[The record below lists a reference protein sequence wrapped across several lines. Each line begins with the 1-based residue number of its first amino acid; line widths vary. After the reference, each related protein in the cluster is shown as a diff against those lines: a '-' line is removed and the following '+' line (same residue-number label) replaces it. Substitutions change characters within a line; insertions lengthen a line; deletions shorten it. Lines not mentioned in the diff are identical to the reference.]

1 LTVNVADGLTAHAAR
16 TAPKAKSGL
25 AFRPAVSLAAV
36 FLVLVVAWAVAPT
49 LFTSETPF
57 DTDIE
62 AALQAPSLQHWFGT
76 DASGRDIFTRVVFGA
91 RSSLLIGAGA
101 TALAL
106 IAAIVFGFAAGL
118 GGRFTDG
125 AISRFLE
132 VVLALPGLLLALLFI
147 AVLGPGVATEI
158 IAVAIGS
165 AAGYAWMVRGQV
177 IAVKDSGYV
186 SAAVALEAFL
196 SAANLTLISGQAG
209 ILLLASLGA
218 TLVIVAGS
226 VDLSVGSIALLTGAV
241 LASLINAGVGN
252 PILVLLIAIAVG
264 AAIGLLNGVVFAY
277 GRVPSF
283 IATLGTLSLFAG
295 IGLTILQGSTINFTD
310 QGIRNLAIG
319 QLIPNIQNAALIAV
333 VAFLVVWF
341 FARRT
346 RFGLYVYAVGGNERV
361 VELAGVSTRRVK
373 VLILI
378 VSGITAGLAG
388 LLLTAQLGAAGPTT
402 GSTILLDSV
411 VAIVIGGTAL
421 SGGVGGVGRTVLG
434 VLILT
439 VLSNGLNQ
447 IGAADYTQTIIKG
460 LVIIVAAVFTM
471 ASQRK
476 LIVK

>member
-1 LTVNVADGLTAHAAR
+1 MTTELSPLAPTAEAHVLAEPD
-16 TAPKAKSGL
+16 TAPRTSILGRFNVVRDIL
-25 AFRPAVSLAAV
+25 PLAA
-36 FLVLVVAWAVAPT
+36 
-49 LFTSETPF
+49 
-57 DTDIE
+57 
-62 AALQAPSLQHWFGT
+62 
-76 DASGRDIFTRVVFGA
+76 
-91 RSSLLIGAGA
+91 
-101 TALAL
+101 
-106 IAAIVFGFAAGL
+106 
-118 GGRFTDG
+118 
-125 AISRFLE
+125 
-132 VVLALPGLLLALLFI
+132 LLAL
-147 AVLGPGVATEI
+147 VLYF
-158 IAVAIGS
+158 S
-165 AAGYAWMVRGQV
+165 VR
-177 IAVKDSGYV
+177 AD
-186 SAAVALEAFL
+186 AFL

-218 TLVIVAGS
+218 TLVIIAGS

-252 PILVLLIAIAVG
+252 PILILLVAIAVG

-295 IGLTILQGSTINFTD
+295 IGLTLLQGSTINFTN
-310 QGIRNLAIG
+310 QGIRDLAIG
-319 QLIPNIQNAALIAV
+319 QLIPNVQNAALIAI
-333 VAFLVVWF
+333 VAFFVVWF

-373 VLILI
+373 VLILV

-411 VAIVIGGTAL
+411 AAIVIGGTAL

>member
-1 LTVNVADGLTAHAAR
+1 MTTELTPSITTVDEPVTAGAVDEGR
-16 TAPKAKSGL
+16 TAIRGRLNVVRDVLP
-25 AFRPAVSLAAV
+25 LAA
-36 FLVLVVAWAVAPT
+36 
-49 LFTSETPF
+49 
-57 DTDIE
+57 
-62 AALQAPSLQHWFGT
+62 
-76 DASGRDIFTRVVFGA
+76 
-91 RSSLLIGAGA
+91 
-101 TALAL
+101 
-106 IAAIVFGFAAGL
+106 
-118 GGRFTDG
+118 
-125 AISRFLE
+125 
-132 VVLALPGLLLALLFI
+132 LLALVVFF
-147 AVLGPGVATEI
+147 
-158 IAVAIGS
+158 S
-165 AAGYAWMVRGQV
+165 VR
-177 IAVKDSGYV
+177 A
-186 SAAVALEAFL
+186 EAFL

-226 VDLSVGSIALLTGAV
+226 VDLSVGSIALLTGAIV
-241 LASLINAGVGN
+241 ALLINAGVAN
-252 PILVLLIAIAVG
+252 PVLAVLIAVAVG

-310 QGIRNLAIG
+310 QGIRDLAIG
-319 QLIPNIQNAALIAV
+319 QFIPNIQNAALIAI

-373 VLILI
+373 VLILT

-411 VAIVIGGTAL
+411 AAIVIGGTAL

-447 IGAADYTQTIIKG
+447 IGAADYTQTVIKG

>member
-1 LTVNVADGLTAHAAR
+1 MTTELTPTISPVDVPATPVVADTSRASIYKRVNVVRD
-16 TAPKAKSGL
+16 
-25 AFRPAVSLAAV
+25 
-36 FLVLVVAWAVAPT
+36 VLP
-49 LFTSETPF
+49 
-57 DTDIE
+57 
-62 AALQAPSLQHWFGT
+62 
-76 DASGRDIFTRVVFGA
+76 
-91 RSSLLIGAGA
+91 
-101 TALAL
+101 
-106 IAAIVFGFAAGL
+106 IAA
-118 GGRFTDG
+118 
-125 AISRFLE
+125 
-132 VVLALPGLLLALLFI
+132 LLALVVYF
-147 AVLGPGVATEI
+147 
-158 IAVAIGS
+158 S
-165 AAGYAWMVRGQV
+165 VR
-177 IAVKDSGYV
+177 A
-186 SAAVALEAFL
+186 EAFL

-218 TLVIVAGS
+218 TLVIIAGS

-241 LASLINAGVGN
+241 LASLINAGIGSPAV
-252 PILVLLIAIAVG
+252 VLLIAVAVG

-310 QGIRNLAIG
+310 QGIRDLAIG
-319 QLIPNIQNAALIAV
+319 QLIPNVQNAALIAI

-341 FARRT
+341 FAKRT

-361 VELAGVSTRRVK
+361 VELAGVNTRRLK

-411 VAIVIGGTAL
+411 AAIVIGGTAL

>member
-1 LTVNVADGLTAHAAR
+1 MTTELT
-16 TAPKAKSGL
+16 P
-25 AFRPAVSLAAV
+25 
-36 FLVLVVAWAVAPT
+36 AVAPT
-49 LFTSETPF
+49 PTP
-57 DTDIE
+57 TAE
-62 AALQAPSLQHWFGT
+62 ATAP
-76 DASGRDIFTRVVFGA
+76 DAASGKPLATVAKRLNVIRDVLPLVA
-91 RSSLLIGAGA
+91 L
-101 TALAL
+101 LAL
-106 IAAIVFGFAAGL
+106 IVFF
-118 GGRFTDG
+118 
-125 AISRFLE
+125 S
-132 VVLALPGLLLALLFI
+132 
-147 AVLGPGVATEI
+147 
-158 IAVAIGS
+158 
-165 AAGYAWMVRGQV
+165 VR
-177 IAVKDSGYV
+177 A
-186 SAAVALEAFL
+186 EAFL

-241 LASLINAGVGN
+241 LASLINAGIGN
-252 PILVLLIAIAVG
+252 PVLVVLIAVAVG

-310 QGIRNLAIG
+310 QGIRDLAIG
-319 QLIPNIQNAALIAV
+319 QFIPNIQNAALIAV

-361 VELAGVSTRRVK
+361 VELAGVNTRRVK
-373 VLILI
+373 VLILV

-411 VAIVIGGTAL
+411 AAIVIGGTAL

>member
-1 LTVNVADGLTAHAAR
+1 MTTELTPAIPTVDEPPHTGPVDKPRPPILKRINVVRDVL
-16 TAPKAKSGL
+16 P
-25 AFRPAVSLAAV
+25 LAA
-36 FLVLVVAWAVAPT
+36 L
-49 LFTSETPF
+49 
-57 DTDIE
+57 
-62 AALQAPSLQHWFGT
+62 
-76 DASGRDIFTRVVFGA
+76 
-91 RSSLLIGAGA
+91 
-101 TALAL
+101 LAL
-106 IAAIVFGFAAGL
+106 IVYF
-118 GGRFTDG
+118 
-125 AISRFLE
+125 S
-132 VVLALPGLLLALLFI
+132 
-147 AVLGPGVATEI
+147 
-158 IAVAIGS
+158 
-165 AAGYAWMVRGQV
+165 VR
-177 IAVKDSGYV
+177 A
-186 SAAVALEAFL
+186 EAFL
-196 SAANLTLISGQAG
+196 TAANLTLISGQAG

-241 LASLINAGVGN
+241 LASSINAGIGN
-252 PILVLLIAIAVG
+252 PVLVLLIAIVVG

-310 QGIRNLAIG
+310 QGIRDLAIG
-319 QLIPNIQNAALIAV
+319 QLIPNVQNAALIAI
-333 VAFLVVWF
+333 VALGFVWF

-346 RFGLYVYAVGGNERV
+346 RFGLYVYAIGGNERV
-361 VELAGVSTRRVK
+361 VELAGVRTRRVK

-411 VAIVIGGTAL
+411 AAIVIGGTAL

>member
-1 LTVNVADGLTAHAAR
+1 MTTELSPAVPTIEAPPLDVAPSAAR
-16 TAPKAKSGL
+16 VPLLK
-25 AFRPAVSLAAV
+25 RINAV
-36 FLVLVVAWAVAPT
+36 
-49 LFTSETPF
+49 
-57 DTDIE
+57 
-62 AALQAPSLQHWFGT
+62 
-76 DASGRDIFTRVVFGA
+76 RDI
-91 RSSLLIGAGA
+91 
-101 TALAL
+101 
-106 IAAIVFGFAAGL
+106 
-118 GGRFTDG
+118 
-125 AISRFLE
+125 
-132 VVLALPGLLLALLFI
+132 LPLLALLALIVYF
-147 AVLGPGVATEI
+147 
-158 IAVAIGS
+158 S
-165 AAGYAWMVRGQV
+165 VR
-177 IAVKDSGYV
+177 A
-186 SAAVALEAFL
+186 EAFL

-218 TLVIVAGS
+218 TLVIIAGS

-241 LASLINAGVGN
+241 IASLINAGIGN
-252 PILVLLIAIAVG
+252 PILVLLVAVAVG

-295 IGLTILQGSTINFTD
+295 IGLSILQGSTINFTN
-310 QGIRNLAIG
+310 QGIRDLAIG
-319 QLIPNIQNAALIAV
+319 QLIPNVQNAALIAV

-373 VLILI
+373 VLILAA
-378 VSGITAGLAG
+378 SGITAGLAG

-411 VAIVIGGTAL
+411 AAIVIGGTAL

-460 LVIIVAAVFTM
+460 LVIIVAAIFTM

>member
-1 LTVNVADGLTAHAAR
+1 MTTELTPALTVPDQA
-16 TAPKAKSGL
+16 
-25 AFRPAVSLAAV
+25 
-36 FLVLVVAWAVAPT
+36 AVAPEIT
-49 LFTSETPF
+49 AAQSSSPLGLFARVNLVRDVLPL
-57 DTDIE
+57 
-62 AALQAPSLQHWFGT
+62 AA
-76 DASGRDIFTRVVFGA
+76 
-91 RSSLLIGAGA
+91 
-101 TALAL
+101 
-106 IAAIVFGFAAGL
+106 
-118 GGRFTDG
+118 
-125 AISRFLE
+125 
-132 VVLALPGLLLALLFI
+132 LLALVVFF
-147 AVLGPGVATEI
+147 
-158 IAVAIGS
+158 S
-165 AAGYAWMVRGQV
+165 VR
-177 IAVKDSGYV
+177 A
-186 SAAVALEAFL
+186 EAFL
-196 SAANLTLISGQAG
+196 TAPNLTLISGQAG

-241 LASLINAGVGN
+241 VASLINDGFGN
-252 PILVLLIAIAVG
+252 PFLVLLIAVVVG

-295 IGLTILQGSTINFTD
+295 IGLTILQGSTINFTN
-310 QGIRNLAIG
+310 QGIRDLAIG
-319 QLIPNIQNAALIAV
+319 QFIPNIQNAALIALS
-333 VAFLVVWF
+333 ALAVVWF

-346 RFGLYVYAVGGNERV
+346 RFGLYVYAVGGNEKV
-361 VELAGVSTRRVK
+361 VELAGVKTRRVK
-373 VLILI
+373 VLILV

-388 LLLTAQLGAAGPTT
+388 LLLTAQLGAAGPTL
-402 GSTILLDSV
+402 GSQILLDSV
-411 VAIVIGGTAL
+411 AAIVIGGTAL

>member
-1 LTVNVADGLTAHAAR
+1 MTTELTPAIPAIDVPPVAEPAPRTKLLDRVNVARDVL
-16 TAPKAKSGL
+16 P
-25 AFRPAVSLAAV
+25 LAA
-36 FLVLVVAWAVAPT
+36 
-49 LFTSETPF
+49 
-57 DTDIE
+57 
-62 AALQAPSLQHWFGT
+62 
-76 DASGRDIFTRVVFGA
+76 
-91 RSSLLIGAGA
+91 
-101 TALAL
+101 
-106 IAAIVFGFAAGL
+106 
-118 GGRFTDG
+118 
-125 AISRFLE
+125 
-132 VVLALPGLLLALLFI
+132 LLALVVYF
-147 AVLGPGVATEI
+147 
-158 IAVAIGS
+158 S
-165 AAGYAWMVRGQV
+165 VR
-177 IAVKDSGYV
+177 A
-186 SAAVALEAFL
+186 EAFL
-196 SAANLTLISGQAG
+196 TAANLTLISGQAG

-241 LASLINAGVGN
+241 LALLINAGIGN
-252 PILVLLIAIAVG
+252 PVLVVLIAVAVG
-264 AAIGLLNGVVFAY
+264 AAIGLINGVVFAY

-295 IGLTILQGSTINFTD
+295 IGLTVLEGSTINFTT
-310 QGIRNLAIG
+310 QAIRDLAIG
-319 QLIPNIQNAALIAV
+319 QLIPNVQNAALIALI
-333 VAFLVVWF
+333 ALLAVWF

-346 RFGLYVYAVGGNERV
+346 RFGLYVYAIGGNERV
-361 VELAGVSTRRVK
+361 VELAGVRTRRVK
-373 VLILI
+373 VLVLI

-388 LLLTAQLGAAGPTT
+388 LLLTAQLGAAGPTL

-411 VAIVIGGTAL
+411 AAIVIGGTAL

>member
-1 LTVNVADGLTAHAAR
+1 MTTELTTA
-16 TAPKAKSGL
+16 
-25 AFRPAVSLAAV
+25 
-36 FLVLVVAWAVAPT
+36 APT
-49 LFTSETPF
+49 VDAP
-57 DTDIE
+57 
-62 AALQAPSLQHWFGT
+62 AAQ
-76 DASGRDIFTRVVFGA
+76 DADARPPAGIRKRFNVVRD
-91 RSSLLIGAGA
+91 
-101 TALAL
+101 
-106 IAAIVFGFAAGL
+106 
-118 GGRFTDG
+118 
-125 AISRFLE
+125 
-132 VVLALPGLLLALLFI
+132 VLPLVALLALF
-147 AVLGPGVATEI
+147 AYF
-158 IAVAIGS
+158 S
-165 AAGYAWMVRGQV
+165 VR
-177 IAVKDSGYV
+177 AD
-186 SAAVALEAFL
+186 AFL

-241 LASLINAGVGN
+241 LASSINAGVGN
-252 PILVLLIAIAVG
+252 PILVLLIAIGVG

-295 IGLTILQGSTINFTD
+295 IGLTLLQGSTINFTD
-310 QGIRNLAIG
+310 QGIRDLAIG
-319 QLIPNIQNAALIAV
+319 QLIPNVQNAALIAI

-373 VLILI
+373 VVILV

-411 VAIVIGGTAL
+411 AAIVIGGTAL

>member
-1 LTVNVADGLTAHAAR
+1 MTTELTPTISPVDVPPTSVVADKPRASISKRVNVVRD
-16 TAPKAKSGL
+16 
-25 AFRPAVSLAAV
+25 
-36 FLVLVVAWAVAPT
+36 VLP
-49 LFTSETPF
+49 
-57 DTDIE
+57 
-62 AALQAPSLQHWFGT
+62 
-76 DASGRDIFTRVVFGA
+76 
-91 RSSLLIGAGA
+91 
-101 TALAL
+101 
-106 IAAIVFGFAAGL
+106 IAA
-118 GGRFTDG
+118 
-125 AISRFLE
+125 
-132 VVLALPGLLLALLFI
+132 LLALVVYF
-147 AVLGPGVATEI
+147 
-158 IAVAIGS
+158 S
-165 AAGYAWMVRGQV
+165 VR
-177 IAVKDSGYV
+177 A
-186 SAAVALEAFL
+186 EAFL

-218 TLVIVAGS
+218 TLVIIAGS

-241 LASLINAGVGN
+241 LASLINAGIGSPVV
-252 PILVLLIAIAVG
+252 VLLIAVAVG

-310 QGIRNLAIG
+310 QGIRDLAIG
-319 QLIPNIQNAALIAV
+319 QLIPNVQNAALIAI

-341 FARRT
+341 FAKRT

-361 VELAGVSTRRVK
+361 VELAGVNTRRVK

-411 VAIVIGGTAL
+411 AAIVIGGTAL

>member
-1 LTVNVADGLTAHAAR
+1 MTTELTPTIPPVDAPPTTIAAETPRASIFKRVNVVRDVLPVAA
-16 TAPKAKSGL
+16 
-25 AFRPAVSLAAV
+25 
-36 FLVLVVAWAVAPT
+36 
-49 LFTSETPF
+49 
-57 DTDIE
+57 
-62 AALQAPSLQHWFGT
+62 
-76 DASGRDIFTRVVFGA
+76 
-91 RSSLLIGAGA
+91 
-101 TALAL
+101 
-106 IAAIVFGFAAGL
+106 
-118 GGRFTDG
+118 
-125 AISRFLE
+125 
-132 VVLALPGLLLALLFI
+132 LLALVVYF
-147 AVLGPGVATEI
+147 
-158 IAVAIGS
+158 S
-165 AAGYAWMVRGQV
+165 VR
-177 IAVKDSGYV
+177 A
-186 SAAVALEAFL
+186 EAFL

-218 TLVIVAGS
+218 TLVIIAGS

-241 LASLINAGVGN
+241 LASLINAGIGSPVV
-252 PILVLLIAIAVG
+252 VLLIAVAVG

-295 IGLTILQGSTINFTD
+295 IGLTILQGSTINFAD
-310 QGIRNLAIG
+310 QGIRDLAIG
-319 QLIPNIQNAALIAV
+319 QLIPNVQNAALIAI

-341 FARRT
+341 FAKRT

-361 VELAGVSTRRVK
+361 VELAGVNTRRVK

-388 LLLTAQLGAAGPTT
+388 LLLTAQLGAAGPT
-402 GSTILLDSV
+402 ILLDSV
-411 VAIVIGGTAL
+411 AAIVIGGTAL

>member
-1 LTVNVADGLTAHAAR
+1 MRA
-16 TAPKAKSGL
+16 
-25 AFRPAVSLAAV
+25 
-36 FLVLVVAWAVAPT
+36 
-49 LFTSETPF
+49 
-57 DTDIE
+57 
-62 AALQAPSLQHWFGT
+62 
-76 DASGRDIFTRVVFGA
+76 
-91 RSSLLIGAGA
+91 
-101 TALAL
+101 
-106 IAAIVFGFAAGL
+106 
-118 GGRFTDG
+118 
-125 AISRFLE
+125 
-132 VVLALPGLLLALLFI
+132 
-147 AVLGPGVATEI
+147 
-158 IAVAIGS
+158 
-165 AAGYAWMVRGQV
+165 
-177 IAVKDSGYV
+177 
-186 SAAVALEAFL
+186 EAFL

-218 TLVIVAGS
+218 TLVIIAGS

-241 LASLINAGVGN
+241 LASLINAGIGSPVV
-252 PILVLLIAIAVG
+252 VLLIAVAVG

-310 QGIRNLAIG
+310 QGIRDLAIG
-319 QLIPNIQNAALIAV
+319 QLIPNVQNAALIAI

-341 FARRT
+341 FAKRT

-361 VELAGVSTRRVK
+361 VELAGVNTRRVK

-411 VAIVIGGTAL
+411 AAIVIGGTAL

>member
-1 LTVNVADGLTAHAAR
+1 MTTELTPVIPSVDEPVTPDSVDERRPAIIKRVNVVRDVL
-16 TAPKAKSGL
+16 P
-25 AFRPAVSLAAV
+25 LAA
-36 FLVLVVAWAVAPT
+36 
-49 LFTSETPF
+49 
-57 DTDIE
+57 
-62 AALQAPSLQHWFGT
+62 
-76 DASGRDIFTRVVFGA
+76 
-91 RSSLLIGAGA
+91 
-101 TALAL
+101 
-106 IAAIVFGFAAGL
+106 
-118 GGRFTDG
+118 
-125 AISRFLE
+125 
-132 VVLALPGLLLALLFI
+132 LLALVVFF
-147 AVLGPGVATEI
+147 
-158 IAVAIGS
+158 S
-165 AAGYAWMVRGQV
+165 VR
-177 IAVKDSGYV
+177 A
-186 SAAVALEAFL
+186 EAFL

-226 VDLSVGSIALLTGAV
+226 VDLSVGSIALLTGAIV
-241 LASLINAGVGN
+241 ALSINAGVAN
-252 PILVLLIAIAVG
+252 PVLAVLIAVAVG

-310 QGIRNLAIG
+310 QGIRDLAIG
-319 QLIPNIQNAALIAV
+319 QFIPNIQNAALIAV

-411 VAIVIGGTAL
+411 AAIVIGGTAL

-447 IGAADYTQTIIKG
+447 IGAADYTQTVIKG

>member
-1 LTVNVADGLTAHAAR
+1 MTTEVT
-16 TAPKAKSGL
+16 PE
-25 AFRPAVSLAAV
+25 LAAV
-36 FLVLVVAWAVAPT
+36 PAPEPPAVA
-49 LFTSETPF
+49 
-57 DTDIE
+57 
-62 AALQAPSLQHWFGT
+62 QPSRAIAKRLNIV
-76 DASGRDIFTRVVFGA
+76 RD
-91 RSSLLIGAGA
+91 
-101 TALAL
+101 
-106 IAAIVFGFAAGL
+106 
-118 GGRFTDG
+118 
-125 AISRFLE
+125 
-132 VVLALPGLLLALLFI
+132 VLPLVALLALVVFF
-147 AVLGPGVATEI
+147 
-158 IAVAIGS
+158 S
-165 AAGYAWMVRGQV
+165 VR
-177 IAVKDSGYV
+177 A
-186 SAAVALEAFL
+186 EAFL

-241 LASLINAGVGN
+241 LASLINAGIGN
-252 PILVLLIAIAVG
+252 PILVVLIAIGVG

-310 QGIRNLAIG
+310 QGIRDLAIG
-319 QLIPNIQNAALIAV
+319 QLIPNVQNAALIAA

-411 VAIVIGGTAL
+411 AAIVIGGTAL

>member
-1 LTVNVADGLTAHAAR
+1 MTTDVTPELTTIPTAE
-16 TAPKAKSGL
+16 PP
-25 AFRPAVSLAAV
+25 PAVGKPRVAITKRLNIV
-36 FLVLVVAWAVAPT
+36 RDVLPLV
-49 LFTSETPF
+49 
-57 DTDIE
+57 
-62 AALQAPSLQHWFGT
+62 AL
-76 DASGRDIFTRVVFGA
+76 
-91 RSSLLIGAGA
+91 
-101 TALAL
+101 LAL
-106 IAAIVFGFAAGL
+106 IVFF
-118 GGRFTDG
+118 
-125 AISRFLE
+125 S
-132 VVLALPGLLLALLFI
+132 
-147 AVLGPGVATEI
+147 
-158 IAVAIGS
+158 
-165 AAGYAWMVRGQV
+165 VR
-177 IAVKDSGYV
+177 A
-186 SAAVALEAFL
+186 EAFL

-241 LASLINAGVGN
+241 LASLINAGIGN
-252 PILVLLIAIAVG
+252 PILVVLIAIAVG

-310 QGIRNLAIG
+310 QGIRDLAIG
-319 QLIPNIQNAALIAV
+319 QLIPNVQNAALIAI

-411 VAIVIGGTAL
+411 AAIVIGGTAL

>member
-1 LTVNVADGLTAHAAR
+1 MTTELTAPAQESVSTEPVATPNSSPPELFAR
-16 TAPKAKSGL
+16 VNLVRDVLP
-25 AFRPAVSLAAV
+25 LAA
-36 FLVLVVAWAVAPT
+36 
-49 LFTSETPF
+49 
-57 DTDIE
+57 
-62 AALQAPSLQHWFGT
+62 
-76 DASGRDIFTRVVFGA
+76 
-91 RSSLLIGAGA
+91 
-101 TALAL
+101 
-106 IAAIVFGFAAGL
+106 
-118 GGRFTDG
+118 
-125 AISRFLE
+125 
-132 VVLALPGLLLALLFI
+132 LLALVVFF
-147 AVLGPGVATEI
+147 
-158 IAVAIGS
+158 S
-165 AAGYAWMVRGQV
+165 VR
-177 IAVKDSGYV
+177 A
-186 SAAVALEAFL
+186 EAFL
-196 SAANLTLISGQAG
+196 TAANLTLISGQAG

-241 LASLINAGVGN
+241 VASLINDGFGN
-252 PILVLLIAIAVG
+252 PFLVLLIAVAVG

-295 IGLTILQGSTINFTD
+295 IGLTILQGSTINFTN
-310 QGIRNLAIG
+310 QGIRDLAIG
-319 QLIPNIQNAALIAV
+319 QFIPNIQNAALIALL
-333 VAFLVVWF
+333 ALAVVWF

-346 RFGLYVYAVGGNERV
+346 RFGLYVYAIGGNEKV
-361 VELAGVSTRRVK
+361 VELAGVKTRRVK
-373 VLILI
+373 VLILV

-388 LLLTAQLGAAGPTT
+388 LLLTAQLGAAGPTL
-402 GSTILLDSV
+402 GSQILLDSV
-411 VAIVIGGTAL
+411 AAIVIGGTAL

>member
-1 LTVNVADGLTAHAAR
+1 MTTELSPVIPVVDVPPVTGGTPRTKLLDRVNVVRDVL
-16 TAPKAKSGL
+16 P
-25 AFRPAVSLAAV
+25 LAA
-36 FLVLVVAWAVAPT
+36 
-49 LFTSETPF
+49 
-57 DTDIE
+57 
-62 AALQAPSLQHWFGT
+62 
-76 DASGRDIFTRVVFGA
+76 
-91 RSSLLIGAGA
+91 
-101 TALAL
+101 
-106 IAAIVFGFAAGL
+106 
-118 GGRFTDG
+118 
-125 AISRFLE
+125 
-132 VVLALPGLLLALLFI
+132 LLALVVYF
-147 AVLGPGVATEI
+147 
-158 IAVAIGS
+158 S
-165 AAGYAWMVRGQV
+165 VR
-177 IAVKDSGYV
+177 A
-186 SAAVALEAFL
+186 EAFL
-196 SAANLTLISGQAG
+196 TAANLTLISGQAG

-226 VDLSVGSIALLTGAV
+226 VDLSVGSVALLTGAV
-241 LASLINAGVGN
+241 LASLINAGIGN
-252 PILVLLIAIAVG
+252 PVVVLLVAVAVG

-295 IGLTILQGSTINFTD
+295 IGLTILEGSTINFTN
-310 QGIRNLAIG
+310 QGIRDLAIG
-319 QLIPNIQNAALIAV
+319 QFIPNVQNAALIALI
-333 VAFLVVWF
+333 ALGVVWF

-346 RFGLYVYAVGGNERV
+346 RFGLYVYAIGGNERV
-361 VELAGVSTRRVK
+361 VELAGVRTRRVK

-388 LLLTAQLGAAGPTT
+388 LLLTAQLGAAGPTL

-411 VAIVIGGTAL
+411 AAIVIGGTAL